1 MLNSIDI
8 YLWHFL
14 SNSIL
19 PQIIWFQ
26 LLIFLKLKVLFF
38 DLYISSLAGDALKK
52 FGYSFNKTIL
62 QYMSN

>member
-14 SNSIL
+14 SKSIF

-52 FGYSFNKTIL
+52 FG
-62 QYMSN
+62 